1 MEWVDS
7 ISEALDYIEKN
18 LDEELTPESIA
29 KHVMVSSFYFQKGF
43 SMLCGYTV
51 GEYIRR
57 RRLAQAASELA
68 STDEKVIDIAMKS

>member
-29 KHVMVSSFYFQKGF
+29 KHGI
-43 SMLCGYTV
+43 YTPV
-51 GEYIRR
+51 Y
-57 RRLAQAASELA
+57 AAASEYFSGSNKRSDYGCRL
-68 STDEKVIDIAMKS
+68 